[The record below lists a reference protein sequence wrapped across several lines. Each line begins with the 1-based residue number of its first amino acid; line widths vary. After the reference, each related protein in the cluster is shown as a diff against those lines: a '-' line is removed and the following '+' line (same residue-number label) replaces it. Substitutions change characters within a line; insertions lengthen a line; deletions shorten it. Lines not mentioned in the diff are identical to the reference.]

1 MNTPLKLLKAKRYS
15 ALKDARRMEAQF
27 ARLDQAN
34 LVDGNKSSLHAII
47 AAMFRE
53 HAAAL
58 DEAIRSAKLKPN

>member
-1 MNTPLKLLKAKRYS
+1 VNTPLKLLKAKRLS

-27 ARLDQAN
+27 ARLNQVEK
-34 LVDGNKSSLHAII
+34 LDGTKSSLPTVI

-53 HAAAL
+53 HATTL